1 MTKNVAFSVGE
12 VIKPAFCAAS
22 TVVGID
28 HYTMKAFDGQF
39 RAWDSYTL
47 TSGDTGLYARWWI
60 VNVAGRG
67 AYAYTAAPSIPDDV
81 TFLNQLSGLVTLNS
95 EGNADLSSETGALA
109 TYEAADGTTLY
120 AEEVFT
126 GAPRL
131 LFVGVPFTP

>member
-1 MTKNVAFSVGE
+1 MTKNVNLTLGQ

-28 HYTMKAFDGQF
+28 HYTMKAFDGQS

-47 TSGDTGLYARWWI
+47 TSEDKGLYARWWI

-67 AYAYTAAPSIPDDV
+67 AYAYTNAASIPDDV
-81 TFLNQLSGLVTLNS
+81 MFLNELSGLVTLNS

-109 TYEAADGTTLY
+109 TYAAADGETLY

-131 LFVGVPFTP
+131 LFVGKPFTP